1 MQKLKRGKNMRKNRL
16 TSNVRTSLFMLSYSP
31 LFFIIALREFSNN
44 KEYLHWGGFKWGAG
58 VTFFEKFLFPTILVI
73 FIVYGFIGTYIFLRN
88 ISSSISENG
97 TDVIL
102 KKIDNKNSETI
113 SYIATYIIPFLFT
126 DFSKIIDM
134 ISISIVF
141 LMIFSLYVNSSL
153 LIINPILNI
162 KYALFEIEYKNP
174 SNEKVTTGML
184 ICKDR
189 ELMLDDKIRIK
200 DIGFKINYGELK
212 EDAE

>member
-1 MQKLKRGKNMRKNRL
+1 MRKNRL
-16 TSNVRTSLFMLSYSP
+16 TSSVRTSLFMLSYSP
-31 LFFIIALREFSNN
+31 LFFIIALREFVNN
-44 KEYLHWGGFKWGAG
+44 KAYFHCTE
-58 VTFFEKFLFPTILVI
+58 VTVESVMVFLEKFLFPTILVV
-73 FIVYGFIGTYIFLRN
+73 FVFYGFIGTYIFLRN
-88 ISSSISENG
+88 ISSSITENG

-102 KKIDNKNSETI
+102 KKINNKNSETI
-113 SYIATYIIPFLFT
+113 SYIATYILPFLFA
-126 DFSKIIDM
+126 DFSKTIDM
-134 ISISIVF
+134 ISISVVF

-162 KYALFEIEYKNP
+162 KYALFEIEYLNP

-212 EDAE
+212 EDTE